1 MFFLDTK
8 HVIRLKVLMSGF
20 DLHPVRR
27 KSRDL
32 QSTVCL
38 LLGHL
43 ATMVTFRYYVH
54 LIRLLTQ
61 KNNSYRL
68 ELD

>member
-8 HVIRLKVLMSGF
+8 HVIRHKVLRSRF

-43 ATMVTFRYYVH
+43 ATMVTFRYYAH
-54 LIRLLTQ
+54 LIDFLHKGITRT
-61 KNNSYRL
+61 
-68 ELD
+68 D